1 MDCTLG
7 PQLVAVNDSS
17 VAAVAAK
24 GSHNLERIR
33 VRHPNTR
40 AKCYVN
46 AVFTGLVLGVGTLRS
61 RERRGP
67 GYRLVIGTAGVPGFG
82 ALELGESIAVSG
94 ACLTVVA
101 FDAQGFD
108 ADVSIETAEKTTLG
122 AVALGG
128 AVNLERSL
136 RVGDRVGGHWVSGH
150 VDGVGKVAA
159 VEPQGDSW
167 LVRVAFPEELARFVA
182 PKGSVALDGVSLT
195 VNDVQGLTLSVM
207 LIPHTRQVTAL
218 KHWQAGTALNLE
230 VDLVARYLVRYFEV
244 SGQKPAPDDEG
255 RFALALERAGYK

>member
-67 GYRLVIGTAGVPGFG
+67 GYRLVIGTAG

-128 AVNLERSL
+128 AVN
-136 RVGDRVGGHWVSGH
+136 
-150 VDGVGKVAA
+150 
-159 VEPQGDSW
+159 
-167 LVRVAFPEELARFVA
+167 
-182 PKGSVALDGVSLT
+182 
-195 VNDVQGLTLSVM
+195 
-207 LIPHTRQVTAL
+207 
-218 KHWQAGTALNLE
+218 
-230 VDLVARYLVRYFEV
+230 
-244 SGQKPAPDDEG
+244 
-255 RFALALERAGYK
+255 